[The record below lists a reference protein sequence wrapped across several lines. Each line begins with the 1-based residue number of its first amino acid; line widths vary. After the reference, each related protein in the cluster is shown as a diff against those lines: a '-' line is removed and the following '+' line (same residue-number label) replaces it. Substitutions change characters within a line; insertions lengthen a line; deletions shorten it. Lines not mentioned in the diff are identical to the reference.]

1 MGIGSGMTGALIFI
15 IYPDSSG
22 KNVTVSPRLG
32 TGHVEPSP
40 DSDIKVSLLSGSGVD
55 GDTMTANFK
64 CSNCRSWNNNANT
77 LDTTSSSAGFIWA
90 IGPGTKIQS
99 DDASLDTL
107 TQHKVMG
114 TAKID
119 AKAATGGN
127 GGNPFDNSTSAA
139 ASSSSSGST
148 STTAKSS
155 SSGTSSASAS
165 ASTTGNSSHS
175 GGSETIARSQV
186 VAMAGSIAMGV
197 ALLFIVR
204 I

>member
-1 MGIGSGMTGALIFI
+1 MTGALIFI

-32 TGHVEPSP
+32 TGHVEPTP

-64 CSNCRSWNNNANT
+64 CSNCRSWNNNANS
-77 LDTTSSSAGFIWA
+77 LDTSSSSAGFIWA

-99 DDASLDTL
+99 DDASLDSL
-107 TQHKVMG
+107 TQHRVMG
-114 TAKID
+114 TANIN

-139 ASSSSSGST
+139 TSSSSSSASTTGKSSTSGTST
-148 STTAKSS
+148 ST
-155 SSGTSSASAS
+155 ASAS
-165 ASTTGNSSHS
+165 ASKTGNSSKS
-175 GGSETIARSQV
+175 GGSETIAHSQV
-186 VAMAGSIAMGV
+186 VALAGSIAMGV
-197 ALLFIVR
+197 ALLFMVR